1 MSLNQII
8 SEVRVL
14 DRAVAD
20 QITVVDGF
28 TRTNRENIQLVNTFL
43 KGSTK
48 GHDRRMLEALDQAET
63 KLAEAK
69 AQLQRA
75 NDALQRVQM
84 I

>member
-1 MSLNQII
+1 MSLSQII
-8 SEVRVL
+8 AEVRVL

-20 QITVVDGF
+20 QVNVLESF
-28 TRTNRENIQLVNTFL
+28 TRTNRDSIQLVNAFL
-43 KGSTK
+43 RGSSK
-48 GHDRRMLEALDQAET
+48 GHDRRMLEALDQAEK

-75 NDALQRVQM
+75 NSALQRVQM